1 MSFVYNSRLQPS
13 TPPAQAES
21 ELVENVSELLDIM
34 NRAGEEVNSLEA
46 QIATKE
52 TALLLSTCCLE
63 RLQETLRERTGGAF
77 DVALPFFAAEDQLR
91 VARLRR
97 EELEDELGAVLE
109 DLSVAQGELRVAE
122 TAVGFGAHDVS
133 LDAATSSALLM
144 ASERACAQKR
154 RRESCERAV
163 ADCSRELQ
171 EALCR
176 VPLAEQ
182 GAGSA
187 AIKRAKPF
195 VPQWRAA
202 QVDVDGDRAALDE
215 LVRLSVAAKSHHRAA
230 MRALEEIST
239 SVHEL
244 RRGGPV
250 DRTRTKSVIDNA
262 LLMEL
267 RPSSFC
273 SGSSTC
279 SKGSYSSEASKERQQ
294 SAVAVMRQRF
304 ALARQRRRD
313 RAFDTAVQQF
323 SQGVFSTPSC
333 GHRPA
338 RRSRRRDRFT
348 GKQLSGGI
356 GSEILSCS

>member
-1 MSFVYNSRLQPS
+1 MLLVDEYTSKPS

-21 ELVENVSELLDIM
+21 ELVEHVGELLDIM

-46 QIATKE
+46 QITKQE

-77 DVALPFFAAEDQLR
+77 DVAMPFFAAEDQLR

-97 EELEDELGAVLE
+97 EELEEELRAVLE
-109 DLSVAQGELRVAE
+109 ELSVAQGELRVAE

-144 ASERACAQKR
+144 ASERVCANKR
-154 RRESCERAV
+154 KRELCERAV

-176 VPLAEQ
+176 SPLAEQ
-182 GAGSA
+182 DAGSA
-187 AIKRAKPF
+187 AIRRAKPF
-195 VPQWRAA
+195 VSQWRAA
-202 QVDVDGDRAALDE
+202 QVDVYGDRAALDE
-215 LVRLSVAAKSHHRAA
+215 LVRLSVAAKAQHKAA

-244 RRGGPV
+244 RRKGTV
-250 DRTRTKSVIDNA
+250 DRKRTKSVIDSA

-267 RPSSFC
+267 RPTFC
-273 SGSSTC
+273 SNSSTC
-279 SKGSYSSEASKERQQ
+279 STGSYSSEASQERQQ

-304 ALARQRRRD
+304 VLARQRRRD
-313 RAFDTAVQQF
+313 RAFETAVQQF

-338 RRSRRRDRFT
+338 RRSRRRDWFT

-356 GSEILSCS
+356 GSEILRCS